1 MKSNAPLKRADTMFS
16 RYIRDRDG
24 RCMGQGSGPACSGYL
39 QCAHIISRR
48 YRAIRWREENAMALC
63 QAHHT
68 FFTHRPL
75 EWMEWCTSEGIDWW
89 ALYRRALNDPP
100 EKPADAIARM
110 RPATSIGERSTE

>member
-1 MKSNAPLKRADTMFS
+1 VSSPLKTADQLFS

-48 YRAIRWREENAMALC
+48 YRAIRWNEANAMALC

-68 FFTHRPL
+68 FWTHRPL
-75 EWMEWCTSEGIDWW
+75 EWQVWVFNHRGIDYPRLRW
-89 ALYRRALNDPP
+89 RALNDPP
-100 EKPADAIARM
+100 EKPLDAIARM
-110 RPATSIGERSTE
+110 RSAA